1 MSIPEEERD
10 FASRLRERAEDAL
23 RGNPID
29 LAGLPIEDIQAL
41 LHELQV
47 HQVEL
52 TLQNEE
58 LRRAQ
63 LDLEI
68 TRDQYSDL
76 YNFAPVGYCTLDRK
90 GRILEANQT
99 LAVLLVIDQKKLIH
113 KKLSDFIVREDQDD
127 YYLHVQSTFEDRQ
140 RQVVDIQMVKTTT
153 EKMAVRLEIAL
164 DHEDQSRL
172 RIILSDITNQKQ
184 VQKELQ
190 LYTQEL
196 ERANQALRD
205 FSFIVSHDL
214 QEPLRKIKAF
224 GKLMETRF
232 DDTLGAE
239 GKDYI
244 ARMDSAANRMDSMLR
259 GLLAY
264 SRVSSK
270 GVSFFDVNL
279 SEIALAVLS
288 DMDSRLMET
297 GGTVSLVNL
306 PNIQADPL
314 QMRQLFQ
321 NLIGN
326 ALKYHRP
333 GVPPLVTVTSS
344 LIEDRWIEIMVN
356 DNGVGIDMQYADYIF
371 EPFTR
376 LDVKSDT
383 DGTGMGLVICKKII
397 EHHGGTISVSSMLD
411 QGSTFTVK
419 LPAQR
424 G

>member
-1 MSIPEEERD
+1 MGTPQEERD
-10 FASRLRERAEDAL
+10 FASRLRQRAEDAL
-23 RGNPID
+23 RGNPVD
-29 LAGLPIEDIQAL
+29 LDGLPIEDIQAL

-58 LRRAQ
+58 LRCAQ
-63 LDLEI
+63 LELEI
-68 TRDQYSDL
+68 SRDQYTDL

-127 YYLHVQSTFEDRQ
+127 YYLHFQSTFEDRQ
-140 RQVVDIQMVKTTT
+140 RQVVDTQMVKTTG
-153 EKMAVRLEIAL
+153 EKMAVRLESAL
-164 DHEDQSRL
+164 DHEDQSRI
-172 RIILSDITNQKQ
+172 RIILSDITEQKQ
-184 VQKELQ
+184 AQKELQ
-190 LYTQEL
+190 HYTKEL

-224 GKLMETRF
+224 GKLMEMHYG
-232 DDTLGAE
+232 DTIGPE

-244 ARMDSAANRMDSMLR
+244 ARMDSAANRMESMLR

-264 SRVSSK
+264 SRVTSK
-270 GVSFFDVNL
+270 GVPFIDVNL
-279 SEIALAVLS
+279 REIALAVLS
-288 DMDSRLMET
+288 DLEGRLMET
-297 GGTVSLVNL
+297 SGTVSLGYF

-314 QMRQLFQ
+314 QIRQLFQ

-333 GVPPLVTVTSS
+333 GVPPLVTVSS
-344 LIEDRWIEIMVN
+344 RLIEDRWIEILVK
-356 DNGVGIDMQYADYIF
+356 DNGVGIDMQYAEYIF

-376 LDVKSDT
+376 LSQKPDA

-397 EHHGGTISVSSMLD
+397 ERHGGTISVSSTLE
-411 QGSTFTVK
+411 QGSTFTVT
-419 LPAQR
+419 LPLHR
-424 G
+424 D

>member
-1 MSIPEEERD
+1 MGIPEEERD

-68 TRDQYSDL
+68 TRDQYTDL

-90 GRILEANQT
+90 GQIVEANQT
-99 LAVLLVIDQKKLIH
+99 LAGMLVVDKDRLIH
-113 KKLSDFIVREDQDD
+113 KKLSDFVVREDQDD
-127 YYLHVQSTFEDRQ
+127 FYLHHQRTFEDHQ

-172 RIILSDITNQKQ
+172 RIISSDITNQKQ

-224 GKLMETRF
+224 GKLMETHF
-232 DDTLGAE
+232 GEILGAK

-270 GVSFFDVNL
+270 GVPFVAVNL
-279 SEIALAVLS
+279 SEIILAVLS
-288 DMDSRLMET
+288 DLDGRLMET
-297 GGTVSLVNL
+297 GGTVSLGEL

-333 GVPPLVTVTSS
+333 GEQPLVTVTSR
-344 LIEDRWIEIMVN
+344 LIENSWIEIMVK

-376 LDVKSDT
+376 LSDRPDT

-397 EHHGGTISVSSMLD
+397 ERHSGTISVSSMLD
-411 QGSTFTVK
+411 HGSTFTVK
-419 LPAQR
+419 LPVQR